1 MAAARST
8 NWTNVV
14 NVIGATM
21 IVGTEAIGAGGATG
35 WAAASLLKL
44 GDSAVLGATIAGVLL
59 GAVAMAA
66 FFRSAHRAEPFS

>member
-1 MAAARST
+1 MAAAGPT

-35 WAAASLLKL
+35 WAVASLLRL
-44 GDSAVLGATIAGVLL
+44 GDTVVLGTTIFGILA
-59 GAVAMAA
+59 GAVAMVF
-66 FFRSAHRAEPFS
+66 FFRSAQRAEPFR